1 MSQFLLEGFE
11 PRVVVV
17 TTDSKA
23 LPDPECSEPS
33 RAGPGGAFHRADFDA
48 PRAISRT
55 RTIAPGR
62 VVLASP
68 ATTPN
73 SVVNHSNWRF
83 A

>member
-55 RTIAPGR
+55 CTIAPVGWCLPSGHYSEFR
-62 VVLASP
+62 
-68 ATTPN
+68 
-73 SVVNHSNWRF
+73 R
-83 A
+83 